1 RLSVCDV
8 DAGAL
13 GRFRVVCGAPNVH
26 TGMTAAFARVG
37 ARLAGGVHGQGS
49 GTLEEAQPLQAAI
62 IRGVPSDGMLCS
74 ELELGLSADHQG
86 IVELDSDVKPG
97 ELLHTYLQIPDIV
110 LDIAITPNR
119 GDCLSILGLAREIS
133 ALFGAKLQSPNF
145 TAIKPP
151 SGNGAAELAIDVE
164 IRAPELCPR

>member
-1 RLSVCDV
+1 MKAPLSWLREFVTIEADPEELCRRLTMAGLEVESLDRIQPGFSDVFVAHVVGVERHPNADRLSVCDV
-8 DAGAL
+8 DAGAV

-74 ELELGLSADHQG
+74 EFELGLS
-86 IVELDSDVKPG
+86 
-97 ELLHTYLQIPDIV
+97 
-110 LDIAITPNR
+110 
-119 GDCLSILGLAREIS
+119 
-133 ALFGAKLQSPNF
+133 
-145 TAIKPP
+145 
-151 SGNGAAELAIDVE
+151 
-164 IRAPELCPR
+164 